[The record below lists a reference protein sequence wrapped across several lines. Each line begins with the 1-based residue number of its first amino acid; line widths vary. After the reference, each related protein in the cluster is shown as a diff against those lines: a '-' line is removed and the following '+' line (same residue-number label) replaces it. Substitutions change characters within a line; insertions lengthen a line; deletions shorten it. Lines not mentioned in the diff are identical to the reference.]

1 MEKVSKILKQFFYG
15 ILAVALIIVVVFET
29 GILTPGGLGGNK
41 AAEFPVLTAMELLT
55 VCLIPFSLY
64 LFRVKSVRQNLLT
77 APAQS
82 LLTWGFVRMAML
94 AFLVIVNA
102 VCYYLYMNA
111 SFGYMAIIAA
121 ICMLF
126 VYPSL
131 GRCKEETTDDNDN
144 DNVNDNANV
153 NDNENE
159 DANL

>member
-1 MEKVSKILKQFFYG
+1 MEKVSKILKNFFYG

-29 GILTPGGLGGNK
+29 GLLTPGGLGGDK

-64 LFRVKSVRQNLLT
+64 LFRVKKIRRNLLDS
-77 APAQS
+77 PAQS
-82 LLTWGFVRMAML
+82 LLTWGFVRLAML
-94 AFLVIVNA
+94 AFLVIVNVA
-102 VCYYLYMNA
+102 CYYLYMNA

-131 GRCKEETTDDNDN
+131 GRCKEETTPEDE
-144 DNVNDNANV
+144 NANV
-153 NDNENE
+153 NANE
-159 DANL
+159 DDNLKPES

>member
-64 LFRVKSVRQNLLT
+64 LFRVKSVRQNLLA

-82 LLTWGFVRMAML
+82 MLTWGFVRMAML
-94 AFLVIVNA
+94 AFLLVVNV

-121 ICMLF
+121 ISMLF
-126 VYPSL
+126 IYPSI
-131 GRCKEETTDDNDN
+131 GRCKEETSSNDDE
-144 DNVNDNANV
+144 
-153 NDNENE
+153 NDNEN
-159 DANL
+159 DNPKLP

>member
-1 MEKVSKILKQFFYG
+1 MEKVSKILKNFFYG

-29 GILTPGGLGGNK
+29 GLLTPGGLGGDK

-64 LFRVKSVRQNLLT
+64 LFRVKKIRRNLLDS
-77 APAQS
+77 PAQS
-82 LLTWGFVRMAML
+82 LLTWGFVRLAML
-94 AFLVIVNA
+94 AFLVIVNVA
-102 VCYYLYMNA
+102 CYYLYMNA

-131 GRCKEETTDDNDN
+131 GRCKEETTPEDE
-144 DNVNDNANV
+144 NANV
-153 NDNENE
+153 NDNE
-159 DANL
+159 DDNLKPET

>member
-1 MEKVSKILKQFFYG
+1 
-15 ILAVALIIVVVFET
+15 
-29 GILTPGGLGGNK
+29 
-41 AAEFPVLTAMELLT
+41 
-55 VCLIPFSLY
+55 
-64 LFRVKSVRQNLLT
+64 
-77 APAQS
+77 
-82 LLTWGFVRMAML
+82 MAML

-144 DNVNDNANV
+144 PNANDNDNANV

-159 DANL
+159 GDNL